1 MSEQFDELYATND
14 YLMGELILARQT
26 NEKLSEVNRR
36 LEVPL
41 IKSIEEIKQCRGYLV
56 DMQQQVGELA
66 TVALARVK
74 KL

>member
-26 NEKLSEVNRR
+26 NEKLSEINRR
-36 LEVPL
+36 LEVLL

>member
-36 LEVPL
+36 LEVLL

-74 KL
+74 KS